1 MRAGKVDFKGIN
13 ARLFTPLYK
22 LLPSAFVKFLHDGC
36 NQHPAC
42 NDQRLVS
49 SCGWHA
55 SIPFAALH
63 VCRGHIKWTNSDFDF
78 DLLHGYNCGWTLL
91 LIALQQHGGE
101 GVTFGE
107 PAWHIIYDAFD
118 QQNIQPNWV
127 RTIPAAPK
135 SLGKKSA
142 AHQLLSGNEQT
153 GDKWQVTT
161 FLLHAAV
168 PVRVLILQ
176 TLKLFQ
182 HCLQRSVTDELNI
195 LPSNHLLKYSPNECH
210 DCSTW
215 PAGDHNKVGLYLE

>member
-1 MRAGKVDFKGIN
+1 MHRLTCQCTKIFFCRHWLPIACRLKLHVADWIIVKKGQGWAVIYLEDLRILSHGHSHFSLWHAMRAGKVDFKGIN
-13 ARLFTPLYK
+13 ARLLTPLYK

-63 VCRGHIKWTNSDFDF
+63 VCRGHIRWANSDFDF
-78 DLLHGYNCGWTLL
+78 DLLLGYKCGWTLL
-91 LIALQQHGGE
+91 LIALQQHCGE
-101 GVTFGE
+101 DVTFGE
-107 PAWHIIYDAFD
+107 LAWHFIYGVHD

-142 AHQLLSGNEQT
+142 AHHLLSGNAQT
-153 GDKWQVTT
+153 GD
-161 FLLHAAV
+161 
-168 PVRVLILQ
+168 
-176 TLKLFQ
+176 
-182 HCLQRSVTDELNI
+182 
-195 LPSNHLLKYSPNECH
+195 
-210 DCSTW
+210 
-215 PAGDHNKVGLYLE
+215 